1 MAQIGWIIISWWTF
15 SSGVLSL
22 ALQDFLDMVRV
33 FLLFKKKKTI
43 LKTKKTTYGFVFQFC
58 GSVQLMTVDIGGPVL
73 CALIY
78 RNVTRSLFYSSL
90 ILCLVEI
97 DCWFLETLMF
107 TFVVFLNLW
116 RKSFYASVNL

>member
-43 LKTKKTTYGFVFQFC
+43 LKTKKLHTDV
-58 GSVQLMTVDIGGPVL
+58 
-73 CALIY
+73 
-78 RNVTRSLFYSSL
+78 YSS
-90 ILCLVEI
+90 
-97 DCWFLETLMF
+97 
-107 TFVVFLNLW
+107 FVVLY
-116 RKSFYASVNL
+116 S